1 MRPGKEGIIMAAEIR
16 VENFTSLAKLYDHP
30 ALKQNWSL
38 VFNLPVWL
46 QAWWEAFGAEYE
58 LCLYSVWQN
67 GALIGIAPL
76 MRRGEE
82 ACLLGS
88 PDVCDY
94 LDFVAV
100 AGKESDLLKALIP
113 ELQKQKISR
122 FILNAQRP
130 DSVFFKGNLPAAGAE
145 VVEKLYSWHIRQ
157 DDHSYELLLASSWED
172 YLAGLNK
179 KQRHEVRR
187 KLRRLEDGAKGYRY
201 RVISDREEIESF
213 IPCFFDLFQQNPE
226 KAEFFT
232 EEMESYFRLLITAM
246 AEASLAR
253 FGLLEIDNITAAAV
267 FYFDYRKRIYL
278 YNSGYRSD
286 YSDLSV
292 GLLSKILCIRDNID
306 KGRAVFDFL
315 KGEEIYKSRL
325 GGTAIPIHTATLS
338 ITQH

>member
-1 MRPGKEGIIMAAEIR
+1 MAAEIR
-16 VENFTSLAKLYDHP
+16 IENLASLAKYYDHP
-30 ALKQNWSL
+30 TLKQNWSL

-58 LCLYSVWQN
+58 LCLYSVWQE

-82 ACLLGS
+82 ARLLGS

-113 ELQKQKISR
+113 ELQKQKIKR
-122 FILNAQRP
+122 LILNAQRP
-130 DSVFFKGNLPAAGAE
+130 DSVFFKGNSFATAEAGD
-145 VVEKLYSWHIRQ
+145 VKKLYSLHIRK
-157 DDHSYELLLASSWED
+157 DDNSYELLLASSWED

-179 KQRHEVRR
+179 KQRHEIRR
-187 KLRRLEDGAKGYRY
+187 KLRRLEEGAKSYRY
-201 RVISDREEIESF
+201 RVISGKEEIESF

-226 KAEFFT
+226 KADFFT
-232 EEMESYFRLLITAM
+232 ENMERYFRLLITAM

-253 FGLLEIDNITAAAV
+253 FGLLEIDDITAAAV
-267 FYFDYRKRIYL
+267 FYFDYRKRVYL